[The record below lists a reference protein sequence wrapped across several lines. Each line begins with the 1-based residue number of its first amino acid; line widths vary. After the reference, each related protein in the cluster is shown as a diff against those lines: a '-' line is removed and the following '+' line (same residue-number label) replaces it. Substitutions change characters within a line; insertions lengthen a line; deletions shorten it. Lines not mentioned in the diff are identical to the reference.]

1 MQCKI
6 CNKEFDKLESLFR
19 HLMKKHSLSSQS
31 VYNEYTLNNN
41 IPTCKCGCGEV
52 PIFRGFTKGYGEW
65 IRGHVSRVK
74 NNWGHNEA
82 AINKSSETRKN
93 QYESGERKVWN
104 DGLTKDTDE
113 RVKLYSLKSSNTLR
127 TNQTELIRRS
137 IWLSDARKNT
147 ESFKTKYGK
156 EAANWKGGTSSI
168 NNIIRANKRLYE
180 KWKYPILK
188 ASNFECVKCNSTN
201 NLEVH
206 HNNQTM
212 SEIIQKFVDK
222 NKEYTFDE
230 KRDIMNNVIEY
241 HIDNSISGEVLCR
254 DCHKELHPSYN
265 T

>member
-82 AINKSSETRKN
+82 AINKSSETRRN

-113 RVKLYSLKSSNTLR
+113 RVKLNGIGRKLAFNDVIKSEYS
-127 TNQTELIRRS
+127 
-137 IWLSDARKNT
+137 ARMKKMRLDGT
-147 ESFKTKYGK
+147 IPTKYGK